1 MSLEICKTGIPGFDD
16 VVGGFFRGQLIL
28 VVGNAGSGKTTFAAK
43 FIHEGI
49 KTFNEP
55 GLFIST
61 YESKEEFLGYMKRL
75 GLDFTEFEQV
85 GLFRYIEM
93 LSPTASD
100 ALMELSRKLT
110 QNALELKAK
119 RIVIDSITPFLA
131 LNPPAEV
138 RAILHNA
145 LKSITRTLKATL
157 LMTAEVPIGKSEI
170 GVGVEEF
177 VVDGIIKLKL
187 EVPEAGAPRR
197 ILEVIKLR
205 GQPMGRVAYE
215 YEIGAPYGFRVITP
229 GIIEEFEAAIDTS
242 KKFSTGIL
250 ELDEI
255 LNGGLIEGTSTL
267 IIGPPGSGKTI
278 FFLTLAAE
286 NVLKGKKVYYI
297 TFEEPKQQII
307 ETLKFLNY
315 NPEELAKKGLH
326 IYSINPRVIT
336 IKSLNEVVYTLCS
349 TGRNVIIILDGV
361 TALEREFGM
370 EFHRAIRDIIYRAK
384 RTGSSIL
391 LSILKASIEIP
402 EETLLSTMADNII
415 EFDLRKVNGRIVR
428 SLAILKLRMT
438 YTPTTTFEVRL
449 EKGRLKI
456 IPVHT

>member
-1 MSLEICKTGIPGFDD
+1 M
-16 VVGGFFRGQLIL
+16 
-28 VVGNAGSGKTTFAAK
+28 
-43 FIHEGI
+43 
-49 KTFNEP
+49 
-55 GLFIST
+55 
-61 YESKEEFLGYMKRL
+61 
-75 GLDFTEFEQV
+75 
-85 GLFRYIEM
+85 
-93 LSPTASD
+93 
-100 ALMELSRKLT
+100 
-110 QNALELKAK
+110 
-119 RIVIDSITPFLA
+119 
-131 LNPPAEV
+131 
-138 RAILHNA
+138 
-145 LKSITRTLKATL
+145 
-157 LMTAEVPIGKSEI
+157 
-170 GVGVEEF
+170 
-177 VVDGIIKLKL
+177 
-187 EVPEAGAPRR
+187 
-197 ILEVIKLR
+197 
-205 GQPMGRVAYE
+205 
-215 YEIGAPYGFRVITP
+215 
-229 GIIEEFEAAIDTS
+229 
-242 KKFSTGIL
+242 
-250 ELDEI
+250 
-255 LNGGLIEGTSTL
+255 
-267 IIGPPGSGKTI
+267 
-278 FFLTLAAE
+278 
-286 NVLKGKKVYYI
+286 
-297 TFEEPKQQII
+297 
-307 ETLKFLNY
+307 KFLNY